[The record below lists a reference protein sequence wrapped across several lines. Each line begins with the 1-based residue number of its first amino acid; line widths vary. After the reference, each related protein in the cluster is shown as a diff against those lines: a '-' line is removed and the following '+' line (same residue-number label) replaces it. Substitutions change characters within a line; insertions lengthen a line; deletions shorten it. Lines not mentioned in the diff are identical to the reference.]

1 MSHPMSE
8 PDDPVKRAAELVH
21 EISSGSTP
29 QKVANL
35 MEVVDEVKKAVSA
48 LELRLQKI
56 ESQDASPDPLVG
68 L

>member
-1 MSHPMSE
+1 MPE

-21 EISSGSTP
+21 EISSASTP
-29 QKVANL
+29 QKATDL

-48 LELRLQKI
+48 LELRLQQI
-56 ESQDASPDPLVG
+56 EAQDARPDPLVG

>member
-1 MSHPMSE
+1 MPE

-21 EISSGSTP
+21 EISSGSAP
-29 QKVANL
+29 QKAADL
-35 MEVVDEVKKAVSA
+35 MEVVEEAEKAVSA

-56 ESQDASPDPLVG
+56 EAQDASPGPLVG